1 MVRYQWGVFWA
12 DLNPTTGS
20 EQSGTRPV
28 LVVSAEA
35 VNQALNIVAV
45 VPLTSM
51 KPGRR
56 VYSTEV
62 FLPAIETNLPKDSLA
77 LAHQVRT
84 IAKKRLTDRCGEI
97 TDTVLR
103 EEIRRA
109 LRLYLDLGDSG

>member
-12 DLNPTTGS
+12 VLNPTIGS
-20 EQSGTRPV
+20 EQSGIRPV

-35 VNQALNIVAV
+35 VNQALTVVAV

-56 VYSTEV
+56 IYSTEV
-62 FLPAIETNLPKDSLA
+62 FLPEMETGLPKDSLA

-84 IAKKRLTDRCGEI
+84 ITKKRLTVRCGEI
-97 TDTVLR
+97 TDTGLR
-103 EEIRRA
+103 DKIRNA
-109 LRLYLDLGDSG
+109 LKQYLDLHPG